1 VEFSMDDLGPQ
12 ERAVL
17 EAVTA
22 NPFAGQQEIANT
34 VGLARSTVAAHIVQ
48 LMQKGYILG
57 RGYVLPEAKRITCM
71 GGATIDRKYYARNE
85 VVLGTSNPAEGSRSF
100 GGVARNVAENL
111 ARLGVATS
119 LITILG
125 DDESGRAIQRH
136 MRDLAVD
143 MSQVVVTGEKPTAEY
158 AALLGPGSDLVLGI
172 ADMDIL
178 DLLTVSHVE
187 RIWSHLASTSWLF
200 ADCNLPGDVIATLIA
215 RKHSARFR
223 LAVDAVSALKVTRLP
238 QDLTGIDLLFLNRD
252 EAEAL
257 LDPHS
262 FTAPEEA
269 ALALQARGASEVILT
284 LGSQGF
290 VVATPDNVTR
300 MRSVPANPIDV
311 TGAGDGM
318 IAGTL
323 SRVLVGEPLSDA
335 AQVGALLATITT
347 ESRATVHPDLSPRFL
362 SERMHRI
369 HREDEAVA

>member
-1 VEFSMDDLGPQ
+1 
-12 ERAVL
+12 
-17 EAVTA
+17 
-22 NPFAGQQEIANT
+22 
-34 VGLARSTVAAHIVQ
+34 VAAHIVQ

-71 GGATIDRKYYARNE
+71 GGATIDRKYHARNE

-111 ARLGVATS
+111 ARLGAATS

-125 DDESGRAIQRH
+125 DDESGRAILRH

-143 MSQVVVTGEKPTAEY
+143 MSRVVVTGAKPTAEY
-158 AALLGPGSDLVLGI
+158 AALLNPGSDLVLGI

-178 DLLTVSHVE
+178 DLLTVGHVE
-187 RIWSHLASTSWLF
+187 RIWSHLAATSWLF
-200 ADCNLPGDVIATLIA
+200 ADCNLPGDVIAALIS
-215 RKHSARFR
+215 RKHSARYR
-223 LAVDAVSALKVTRLP
+223 LAIDAVSILKAKRLP

-257 LDPHS
+257 LDPH
-262 FTAPEEA
+262 TASSPEETA
-269 ALALQARGASEVILT
+269 RALQARGAREVVLT
-284 LGSQGF
+284 LGPQGF
-290 VVATPDNVTR
+290 VVATPDHVTR
-300 MRSVPANPIDV
+300 MQSVPASPIDV

-323 SRVLVGEPLSDA
+323 YRVLAGEPLSDA
-335 AQVGALLATITT
+335 AAVGALLAAITT
-347 ESRATVHPDLSPRFL
+347 ETRATVHPDLSPRFL

-369 HREDEAVA
+369 HLQNEAVA